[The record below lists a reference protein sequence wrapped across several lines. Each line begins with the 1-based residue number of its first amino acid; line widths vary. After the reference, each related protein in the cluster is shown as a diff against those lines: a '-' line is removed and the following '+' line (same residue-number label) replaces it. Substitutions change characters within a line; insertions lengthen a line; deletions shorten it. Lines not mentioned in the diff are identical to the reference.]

1 MDDVRAASILR
12 RLGRARVGDGTL
24 VLPAGLSGDEAL
36 EAIRA
41 VAATLPA
48 SVPPPASAPSRPR
61 PASAPSAFP
70 CIYIDG
76 GSRGNPGPA
85 GLGVVL
91 IGPDGEIAERVH
103 RSLGHATNNTAE
115 YRALLAGLER
125 ARALG
130 FTDHLTVYS
139 DSELLVRQMQGRY
152 QVKHPGL
159 RPLYLAAREQ
169 VAGFRRV
176 TIQHI
181 PREMNGEADALANR
195 GIDDGLR
202 AETRRPA
209 GTRREESL

>member
-24 VLPAGLSGDEAL
+24 VLPAGLAGEEAL

-41 VAATLPA
+41 VAAVLPA
-48 SVPPPASAPSRPR
+48 PVPASPRPR
-61 PASAPSAFP
+61 PASSPSAFP

-103 RSLGHATNNTAE
+103 RYLGHATNNTAE

-169 VAGFRRV
+169 LAAFRRV
-176 TIQHI
+176 TMQHI
-181 PREMNGEADALANR
+181 PRELNGEADGLANR

-202 AETRRPA
+202 AEARRSAA
-209 GTRREESL
+209 GRREDSA